1 MRTRLIKAL
10 AFALW
15 VAILST
21 FAIASLEGEGAVRS
35 TTLGLGFVL
44 NLALGFMVF
53 YYFQRP
59 TGPQETPRPPNRQF
73 VQLAQERNQL
83 KAILQNM
90 REGVLVTDL
99 QSRVKFAN
107 PALYGIL
114 PLKQRCEGRLLL
126 ESLRNQDI
134 QDAIDATLTNQVAT
148 EREVTLLDKAG
159 EKTLSVYVAPI
170 FEGDD
175 VQGSLSVFLDVTPL
189 RRLENARKDFVANVS
204 HELKTPLTSIRGY
217 AETLR
222 MGALKDAEVALRFVQ
237 KIEDNST
244 QLQNLIEDLLRLA
257 EIESGRIEMKP
268 EAISLREAIAAVRD
282 NFEEAVTAN
291 HQSFIV
297 ELPDLRVHAEP
308 AALRQILSNLID
320 NASKYTPAGGSI
332 KVSAASEGNFCRVT
346 VSDTGLGIPEPDL
359 PHVFERFY
367 RVDKARSRE
376 IGGTGLGLAI
386 VKHLVQTL
394 GGQVEVTSQLGQGSQ
409 FSFTLPLATA
419 ASN

>member
-59 TGPQETPRPPNRQF
+59 TVPQETPRPPNRQF